1 MAMNVNDGNANS
13 DENENRLVCRA
24 AVRFSRMW
32 GVMETLGKL
41 PPIGP
46 DRDSSR
52 EYEDRIIEWAREYT
66 ASGQWNTDEDDTALT
81 FFEAKIQNL

>member
-1 MAMNVNDGNANS
+1 MAMNVNDGNANN

-46 DRDSSR
+46 DRDSNR

-66 ASGQWNTDEDDTALT
+66 ASGQWDMDDTALT
-81 FFEAKIQNL
+81 FFETKISKL

>member
-1 MAMNVNDGNANS
+1 MAMNDGNANS

-41 PPIGP
+41 PPVDP
-46 DRDSSR
+46 DRDSGR
-52 EYEDRIIEWAREYT
+52 EYEDRIIEWAREYI
-66 ASGQWNTDEDDTALT
+66 ASEQWNTDENDTALT
-81 FFEAKIQNL
+81 FFETKISKL